1 MLTPP
6 QDFTDDDLAL
16 ALRQWDVDGPVV
28 YRPVGFGSHH
38 WQVGDRWFATV
49 DESPDMRQLTAA
61 LRAATEVPVAIAPIP
76 ALSGEVVVPVGRF
89 AVTLFPYVAGESFD
103 YGDDGDPA
111 ATLAMVI
118 ETHRTTSRYALP
130 EDVTVPLLPVIGD
143 AGPYSL
149 RASRLLTDH
158 AAAVTRLHT
167 SYRRLADGIDPTRA
181 VLTHGEPHPG
191 NTMRTPH
198 GWRLIDWDTARIGQ
212 PERDLWHLATPEL
225 LATYERE
232 MGVRVREELLEMYRL
247 RWDLRDLA
255 EFAEQ
260 FSRPH
265 AGSADDEKA
274 WELLQALVAG
284 LP

>member
-1 MLTPP
+1 VLTPP
-6 QDFTDDDLAL
+6 HDFRDEDLIGAL
-16 ALRQWDVDGPVV
+16 KHWGVAGPVV

-49 DESPDMRQLTAA
+49 DESPDLRQLTVA

-111 ATLAMVI
+111 ATLTMVV
-118 ETHRTTSRYALP
+118 ETHRTRSHALP
-130 EDVTVPLLPVIGD
+130 EDLTVPSIPVIGD

-149 RASRLLTDH
+149 RASRLLTGH
-158 AAAVTRLHT
+158 AAAIARLHDR
-167 SYRRLADGIDPTRA
+167 YRRLAEGIDPTRA

-191 NTMRTPH
+191 NTMRTAQ
-198 GWRLIDWDTARIGQ
+198 GWRLIDWDTARLAQ
-212 PERDLWHLATPEL
+212 PERDLWHLAASGL

-232 MGVRVREELLEMYRL
+232 MGVRVREELLELYRL

-255 EFAEQ
+255 ELAMR

-274 WELLQALVAG
+274 WELLEELVAG